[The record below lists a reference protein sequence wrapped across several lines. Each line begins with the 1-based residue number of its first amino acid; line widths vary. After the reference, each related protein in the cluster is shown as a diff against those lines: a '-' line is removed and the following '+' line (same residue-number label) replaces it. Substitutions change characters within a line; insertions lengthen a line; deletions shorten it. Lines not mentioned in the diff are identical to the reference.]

1 MIVFLLVAA
10 TALLPNRLTLTAPV
24 ACEPHAA
31 MQTSLGDPAL
41 LLRPQDRAAAVV
53 RRLAD
58 LPKANLEYAV
68 ERSVDGCSRP
78 AVIRYQAEG
87 DGRFAGGRR

>member
-1 MIVFLLVAA
+1 MIALLLAAA
-10 TALLPNRLTLTAPV
+10 TALLPDRLTLTPPA
-24 ACEPHAA
+24 ACKPHGS

-41 LLRPQDRAAAVV
+41 LLRPQDRAAVFV

-68 ERSVDGCSRP
+68 ERSVDGCAAP
-78 AVIRYQAEG
+78 VVIRYQAEG
-87 DGRFAGGRR
+87 DGRFASGGR

>member
-1 MIVFLLVAA
+1 MIALLLAAA
-10 TALLPNRLTLTAPV
+10 TALLPNRLALTAPSV
-24 ACEPHAA
+24 CMPHGA

-41 LLRPQDRAAAVV
+41 LLRPRDRAAATV

-68 ERSVDGCSRP
+68 ERSVDGCAAP
-78 AVIRYQAEG
+78 AVIRYRVEG
-87 DGRFAGGRR
+87 DGRFAGGGR

>member
-1 MIVFLLVAA
+1 MIALLLTVA
-10 TALLPNRLTLTAPV
+10 TALLPNRLTLTAPS

-31 MQTSLGDPAL
+31 MQTSMGNPAL
-41 LLRPQDRAAAVV
+41 LLRPQDRAAVLV

-68 ERSVDGCSRP
+68 DRSVDGCSRP